1 MAKKSLLSNSE
12 QCILE
17 FKEQMLESKTQGPH
31 SCEGLRGKVM
41 RVEEVSLH
49 TDLIDKAYLRITDQG
64 EIDLIINLE
73 HEPEPV
79 FKDRKVSEYEF
90 KQICTL

>member
-1 MAKKSLLSNSE
+1 
-12 QCILE
+12 
-17 FKEQMLESKTQGPH
+17 
-31 SCEGLRGKVM
+31 M

-64 EIDLIINLE
+64 EIDLIVNLE